1 MTQSKQSVG
10 WGIAWTRMNDY
21 QKARWKLT
29 GMYILV
35 FFVLLNLFTISL
47 FVILQKVE
55 RDYVQKTEVVLQK
68 KQIFFPGQNV
78 TVLEWNNNSEIDKQ
92 SIIDLHRVFL
102 TDIRKW
108 IVIIESILLLLAGFV
123 SYFLAGRTL
132 KPIQH
137 KNELQRQFLAD
148 VSHELKNPL
157 SALKTSLEIASRQ
170 KHWSDGEVH
179 EVFGDLEEEV
189 TRLTQTTQDLLAL
202 EQIDEVKKT
211 KEQNISNIV
220 HNQINLLKNYAI
232 KRNIVI
238 KENLNDFECKVNIQD
253 VEQVVFNL
261 VHNAIKFSLPN
272 GVVNV
277 SLTTKGE
284 LFIKDNGV
292 GIEDNELKHIFDR
305 FYKVDDSRVFN
316 EESGSGLGLSIVKKI
331 VDKNNWKIFVTSE
344 KGKGTEFR
352 IQF

>member
-1 MTQSKQSVG
+1 
-10 WGIAWTRMNDY
+10 
-21 QKARWKLT
+21 
-29 GMYILV
+29 
-35 FFVLLNLFTISL
+35 
-47 FVILQKVE
+47 
-55 RDYVQKTEVVLQK
+55 
-68 KQIFFPGQNV
+68 
-78 TVLEWNNNSEIDKQ
+78 
-92 SIIDLHRVFL
+92 
-102 TDIRKW
+102 
-108 IVIIESILLLLAGFV
+108 
-123 SYFLAGRTL
+123 
-132 KPIQH
+132 
-137 KNELQRQFLAD
+137 LAD